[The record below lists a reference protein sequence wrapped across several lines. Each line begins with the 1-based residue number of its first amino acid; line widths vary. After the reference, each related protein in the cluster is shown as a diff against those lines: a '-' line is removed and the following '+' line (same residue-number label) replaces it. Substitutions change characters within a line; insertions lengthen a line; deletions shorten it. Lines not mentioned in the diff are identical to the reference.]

1 MYRDKVLEA
10 TVMEVEVGLAVGID
24 REPLEGAGHRYED
37 HLVDW
42 KCELRSFF
50 RESLANF
57 PELSKVELSRK
68 FFKQIPFFLSNAK
81 IIYFMLIRGS

>member
-50 RESLANF
+50 RETTLNS
-57 PELSKVELSRK
+57 
-68 FFKQIPFFLSNAK
+68 
-81 IIYFMLIRGS
+81 